1 MNKKLIKIIISC
13 AVVVMVGAGGYYG
26 YSKQNTVKASSMSKY
41 IVYNAKKSDLQV
53 SVQTTGSVYASLTK
67 DIVSNNSGV
76 INGLNVKEGDM
87 VKQGDTICKIN
98 NSDITSQVNKAQ
110 LTLDQQNLQL
120 QNAKSDQVAQQN
132 LAVEQ
137 AQLDLDSKINQEN
150 SMTLTAPIS
159 GMITNEANT
168 TGDNIQSGKTILT
181 VVDNTSLKIKVSID
195 ELDIAKVQVGQS
207 AEIKFDALSGKTYQG
222 NVDSI
227 SQVGTSTNGVTTY
240 DAVISIKN
248 PDGVK
253 IGMNANVNIL
263 VSDKK
268 DALTIP
274 TEALVQRN
282 GKNYVL
288 VSDPTS
294 SSQGTS
300 TVNTTNTK
308 KQNGNGNSQ
317 YGSGNGNSKTT
328 NGQNKGKLTQVQIGL
343 ENANMVE
350 ITSGLKEGDKVLVTL
365 PQVSS
370 SSSKNS
376 NSMSGGLGGGMGYGG
391 GMGGSQ
397 RGSGGSGKGGQ

>member
-67 DIVSNNSGV
+67 DIVSNNNGIV
-76 INGLNVKEGDM
+76 NGLNVKEGDM
-87 VKQGDTICKIN
+87 VKEGDTICKVES
-98 NSDITSQVNKAQ
+98 SDITDQVNKAQ

-120 QNAKSDQVAQQN
+120 QNAKSDQVAQQT

-137 AQLDLDSKINQEN
+137 AQEDLNSKINQEN
-150 SMTLTAPIS
+150 NMTLTAPIT
-159 GMITNEANT
+159 GMITNETIGN
-168 TGDNIQSGKTILT
+168 GDNIQSGKTILT

-195 ELDIAKVQVGQS
+195 ELDIAKVQVGQK
-207 AEIKFDALSGKTYQG
+207 AEIKFDALTGKTYDG

-227 SQVGTSTNGVTTY
+227 SQVGTSSNGVTTY

-263 VSDKK
+263 VSDKQ

-274 TEALVQRN
+274 TEALIQRN
-282 GKNYVL
+282 GKDYVMIPQ
-288 VSDPTS
+288 STT
-294 SSQGTS
+294 SSQGAS
-300 TVNTTNTK
+300 TDNSANTK

-317 YGSGNGNSKTT
+317 YGSGSGNSKTT
-328 NGQNKGKLTQVQIGL
+328 TGQSKGKLVQVQIGL

-350 ITSGLKEGDKVLVTL
+350 ITSGLKVGDKVLVTL

-376 NSMSGGLGGGMGYGG
+376 NSMSGGLGGGMGYSG

-397 RGSGGSGKGGQ
+397 KGSGGSGKGGQ